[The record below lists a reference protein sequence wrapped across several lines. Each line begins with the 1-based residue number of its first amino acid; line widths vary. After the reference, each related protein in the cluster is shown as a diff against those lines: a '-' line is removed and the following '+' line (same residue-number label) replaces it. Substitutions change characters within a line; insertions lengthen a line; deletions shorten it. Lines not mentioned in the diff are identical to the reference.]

1 MAGLAVIKPVQT
13 PEIINQVEN
22 WLQWD
27 IEEIYYK
34 YLDYSDGENY
44 TIRYSTQIKPVLMV
58 GFFIQGIPLKGEP
71 HGSQDKF
78 FPCNTDPDIA
88 HECVRRNTGPR

>member
-44 TIRYSTQIKPVLMV
+44 TIRYLTQIKPVLMV
-58 GFFIQGIPLKGEP
+58 GFLFKAF
-71 HGSQDKF
+71 H
-78 FPCNTDPDIA
+78 
-88 HECVRRNTGPR
+88 